1 MGKPQILCDCNIL
14 HENIVSEV
22 ESHIVS
28 KHTLLEMAEFYRML
42 SDTTRIRIIAAL
54 YVSEMCVCD
63 IAVLLNT
70 TKSVISHQLKNL
82 KASNFIKSRKE
93 GREVFYSL
101 KDDHVRLVF
110 EICLDHIKESHYETK
125 D

>member
-1 MGKPQILCDCNIL
+1 MGKPQIVCDCNIL
-14 HENIVSEV
+14 HQNIVSEV
-22 ESHIVS
+22 KAKIVS
-28 KHTLLEMAEFYRML
+28 KDILLEMSEFYKLL
-42 SDTTRIRIIAAL
+42 SDTTRMKIIAAL

-82 KASNFIKSRKE
+82 KDGNFIKSRKD

-101 KDDHVRLVF
+101 KDDHVRQVF
-110 EICLDHIKESHYETK
+110 EICFDHIKESHYEAK